1 MFTSL
6 NQLIRDIAHVLEPR
20 ESLREGE
27 PLSSG
32 QCVQEL
38 GGDGG
43 GEEVQVGLG
52 LGVGGEV
59 LGDKPLTKQGAKLVA
74 IEHSPSILCL
84 LCTGKSIRVRII
96 GKDVA
101 GDWDND

>member
-1 MFTSL
+1 M
-6 NQLIRDIAHVLEPR
+6 LEPC
-20 ESLREGE
+20 EGLSEGE
-27 PLSSG
+27 TLG
-32 QCVQEL
+32 LGHGVQEL

-43 GEEVQVGLG
+43 GEKVEAGLG
-52 LGVGGEV
+52 GVGGLEV
-59 LGDKPLTKQGAKLVA
+59 LGDKPVAKQGAKLVA

-101 GDWDND
+101 GDSDFIG